1 MLNFI
6 GISSKTGCFVFL
18 RLNKLSFCF
27 QIFSSLQCVTM
38 LSSSFLKQS
47 FPFIAMTLQIA
58 LENQELHNDMV
69 IVHAECLLWLP
80 QPHLLLLEMSQFHQF
95 HYRLFYLISPT
106 IIFEHI
112 VWSPSCKYNKRDPF
126 CERDAMSNKNVVND
140 MVRHRL
146 LQTTRNL
153 FFFPIVVGGAKT
165 VLKPICALILVH
177 NYIAVHFPKPFVF
190 S

>member
-1 MLNFI
+1 
-6 GISSKTGCFVFL
+6 
-18 RLNKLSFCF
+18 
-27 QIFSSLQCVTM
+27 
-38 LSSSFLKQS
+38 
-47 FPFIAMTLQIA
+47 
-58 LENQELHNDMV
+58 
-69 IVHAECLLWLP
+69 
-80 QPHLLLLEMSQFHQF
+80 
-95 HYRLFYLISPT
+95 
-106 IIFEHI
+106 
-112 VWSPSCKYNKRDPF
+112 
-126 CERDAMSNKNVVND
+126 MSNKNVVND